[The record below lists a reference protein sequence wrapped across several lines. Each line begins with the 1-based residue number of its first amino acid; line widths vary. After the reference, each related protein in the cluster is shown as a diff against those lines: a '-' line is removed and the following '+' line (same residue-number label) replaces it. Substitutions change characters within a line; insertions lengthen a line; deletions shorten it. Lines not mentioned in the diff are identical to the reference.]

1 MIKILIV
8 EDQKILLD
16 GLANSLNAIEDFSIV
31 GKLTDIADS
40 IEFLKKNKVDLLLT
54 DIRTENGNNS
64 LNYIGDIKKDHP
76 GISIIVM
83 TSLPEISFAEKAKEN
98 GADSFIYKNISL
110 DEMVSIIKS
119 TSSGYN
125 VFPENTKK
133 SVSGFSTL
141 SKQELRVLRL
151 YCEGY
156 DRAEI
161 AEVLSISENS
171 VKFHIRNMLEKTQ
184 FASMSRLAI
193 YAVSNNLIIL
203 D

>member
-16 GLANSLNAIEDFSIV
+16 GLASTLSTIEDFEVV
-31 GKLTDIADS
+31 GKLTDIAES
-40 IEFLKKNKVDLLLT
+40 IDFLKKNEVDLLLT

-64 LNYIGDIKKDHP
+64 LNFIGDIKKNHP
-76 GISIIVM
+76 KINIVVM
-83 TSLPEISFAEKAKEN
+83 TSLPEISFAERAKAN
-98 GADSFIYKNISL
+98 GADSFVYKNISL
-110 DEMVSIIKS
+110 DEMASIIKS
-119 TSSGYN
+119 THSGYN
-125 VFPENTKK
+125 VFPEVNKNE
-133 SVSGFSTL
+133 SGFNTL

-151 YCEGY
+151 YCEGF

-161 AEVLSISENS
+161 ADAMSISENS

-193 YAVSNNLIIL
+193 YAISNNLIVL